1 MKVTDLELVHFRNID
16 AMQLHFG
23 EHVNII
29 YGENAQGKT
38 NILEAL
44 WLFTGMKSFRASKDA
59 EQIQFHQNEA
69 RIKVSFLA
77 DNLEQTAAIHFE
89 EKKSAFLNEV
99 KVGSVAA
106 LSENYHAVIFSPEH
120 LSLIKGGPQQRRLF
134 CDNALCQIK
143 PHFAQF
149 LSKYKK
155 NLVQRNAIL
164 KDYKYNTSLEMM
176 LDIFEEN
183 LAQLGS
189 QIIIQR
195 KKYLEAL
202 QKQAASIYTGIA
214 SGKEKLEIEYS
225 CSFETES
232 EETLKEEFLAAL
244 KNSRNEDMKTLS
256 TSVGPHR
263 DDIEIMID
271 GISARKFGSQGQQR
285 SAVLALKLG
294 EANVLGEKTGQ
305 QPIALLDDVMSEL
318 DEMRQDYILHHIE
331 DWQVFITCC
340 DPHTIL
346 RLKEG
351 KTFHIHQ
358 GKLVQEST

>member
-1 MKVTDLELVHFRNID
+1 MKVTELELSHFRNID
-16 AMQLHFG
+16 KMHLHFG
-23 EHVNII
+23 DNVNII

-44 WLFTGMKSFRASKDA
+44 WLFTGMKSFRSSKDA
-59 EQIQFHQNEA
+59 EQIQFEHEKA
-69 RIKVSFLA
+69 TVKVSFSENA
-77 DNLEQTAAIHFE
+77 LEQTASILFE
-89 EKKSAFLNEV
+89 EKKSVFLNEI
-99 KVGSVAA
+99 KVNSVSA
-106 LSENYHAVIFSPEH
+106 LSEKYHAVIFSPEH

-143 PHFAQF
+143 PGFAQY

-164 KDYKYNTSLEMM
+164 KDYKYNTSTEMM
-176 LDIFEEN
+176 LDVFEEN
-183 LAQLGS
+183 LAQLGT
-189 QIIIQR
+189 QIILQR

-202 QKQAASIYTGIA
+202 QTQATNIYNGIA
-214 SGKEKLEIEYS
+214 GGKEKLQIKYH
-225 CSFETES
+225 CCIES
-232 EETLKEEFLAAL
+232 ESEATIKESFLSAL
-244 KNSRNEDMKTLS
+244 KKNRSEDVQTLT

-263 DDIEIMID
+263 DDIEIIIN

-294 EANVLGEKTGQ
+294 EANVLGKKTGQ

-318 DEMRQDYILHHIE
+318 DEIRQDYILHHIE

-351 KTFHIHQ
+351 KTFHIQQ
-358 GKLVQEST
+358 GNVIN